1 MDSFDKLEK
10 TELPEYNDWF
20 SKLHG
25 TNISKSDYDH
35 ALKVWNVFNIK
46 NMEEY
51 QNLYVTSDTLQLSDV
66 FEDFRNTALK
76 TFKLDPCYFVST
88 PRLAWESCKKLTN
101 QKLELLTD
109 MDMILLFEEGIRD
122 EITQS
127 ATKYATANNT
137 YMIKIDHLTSFNT

>member
-88 PRLAWESCKKLTN
+88 PGLAWDSCKKLTN
-101 QKLELLTD
+101 QKLEFSTD
-109 MDMILLFEEGIRD
+109 MDMILLFEEGIRG

-127 ATKYATANNT
+127 VTKYTTANNKYMST
-137 YMIKIDHLTSFNT
+137 YD